1 MKKTGSTHAADHRQ
15 RCHRAKGNVMNFD
28 FSDEQKQLRDTAR
41 KFLAEKCPPK
51 AVRAVIDGKAPYD
64 RELWKALAEMG
75 FLGVAIPEEY
85 GGTGAGH
92 LELCVIAEE
101 MGRSLAPVPFSST
114 VYLAAEALLLAG
126 SEAQKQK
133 WLPRIASGEAIGT
146 LALFEGKGNP
156 SPQAIKLIASN
167 GTLNGVKKPV
177 ADGAIADFA
186 VVAARTGSLGR
197 DSDIS
202 LFLVDMK
209 ADGVEARA
217 LSNIDPSHGQAE
229 VIFKNCKAEPM
240 GAAGEGWSIV
250 SQVLDRAAVLL
261 AFEQVGGA
269 DRALEMGR
277 DYALDRIAFGRPIGS
292 FQAIKHMLAD
302 MYVSATLARSNC
314 YYGAWALSTNAGE
327 LPEAAATARISATQ
341 AFQHCAKNN
350 IQVHGGMGFTWEFDC
365 HLYYRRANATAL
377 SLGSMSH
384 WEDVLIDRMRKRNA
398 A

>member
-1 MKKTGSTHAADHRQ
+1 
-15 RCHRAKGNVMNFD
+15 MNFD
-28 FSDEQKQLRDTAR
+28 FSDEQKQLRDEAR

-51 AVRAVIDGKAPYD
+51 AVRAVLDGKAPYD
-64 RELWKALAEMG
+64 RELWKGLAGMG
-75 FLGVAIPEEY
+75 FLGVAIPEAY

-101 MGRSLAPVPFSST
+101 MGRALAPVPFSST
-114 VYLAAEALLLAG
+114 VYLAAEALLMAG

-133 WLPRIASGEAIGT
+133 WLPLIASGAAIGT

-156 SPQAIKLIASN
+156 SPQAIKLSASGN
-167 GTLNGVKKPV
+167 NLNGVKKPV
-177 ADGAIADFA
+177 PDGAIADF
-186 VVAARTGSLGR
+186 VIVAARTGSTGR
-197 DSDIS
+197 DGDIS

-209 ADGVEARA
+209 AAGVEAKP
-217 LSNIDPSHGQAE
+217 LTNVDPSRGQAE
-229 VIFKNCKAEPM
+229 LTFKNCKAEPL
-240 GAAGEGWSIV
+240 GPANEGWSIV
-250 SQVLDRAAVLL
+250 SQVLDRAAVLM

-269 DRALEMGR
+269 DRTLEMGR

-292 FQAIKHMLAD
+292 FQAVKHMLAD

-314 YYGAWALSTNAGE
+314 YYGAWALSTNASE
-327 LPEAAATARISATQ
+327 LPEAAAAARISATQ

-365 HLYYRRANATAL
+365 HLYYRRSNATAL
-377 SLGSMSH
+377 ALGSLSY
-384 WEDVLIDRMRKRNA
+384 WEDALIERMRKRNA